1 MLLSYAL
8 VYLTLHTPLP
18 DVKHQNTLLPPS
30 PINTSLTSTKI
41 DLLGSI
47 SLFIAVATPLFAI
60 SIGGN
65 ILPWTHPLEI
75 LLLCLT
81 PLGIGLFY
89 YVESIHASF
98 PIIPTRF
105 IRMGSVVAVICCA
118 FPVVFAFNQVMRPPS
133 LDSYLQCLV
142 LDRIAS

>member
-8 VYLTLHTPLP
+8 VYLTLHPPLP
-18 DVKHQNTLLPPS
+18 DVKHQDTFLPPS
-30 PINTSLTSTKI
+30 TISVSLTWTKI

-60 SIGGN
+60 NIGGN
-65 ILPWTHPLEI
+65 ILSWTHPLEI

-89 YVESIHASF
+89 YVESRHASF
-98 PIIPTRF
+98 PIIPTTF
-105 IRMGSVVAVICCA
+105 IRMGSVVAVIFCT
-118 FPVVFAFNQVMRPPS
+118 FPVVFAFNQVRYFPLIDFYP
-133 LDSYLQCLV
+133 
-142 LDRIAS
+142 